1 MVFLPWI
8 YHFLMSVTGLFLDL
22 ICFFNWNIGH
32 GIGLKTPFVL
42 PSVFILANFHRLS
55 RVTFLHKQ
63 LKYTSLR
70 FDLSL
75 KMYALFSNY
84 CSILLDAIL
93 DYHAFGIRLKYNT
106 KKSFLDSLK
115 WLVYLIM
122 NNNIYTP
129 DRMASIRWITDG
141 YTSPPCF
148 FYTSLPSHK

>member
-1 MVFLPWI
+1 MTVSVTAETTHKTDCFLSREKTVSYRPYLPSNWQLFYVSFRVFLPWI

-32 GIGLKTPFVL
+32 DIGLKTPFVL
-42 PSVFILANFHRLS
+42 PSVFILANSHRLS

-84 CSILLDAIL
+84 CFILLDAIL
-93 DYHAFGIRLKYNT
+93 RLLHIWYSVK
-106 KKSFLDSLK
+106 
-115 WLVYLIM
+115 I
-122 NNNIYTP
+122 
-129 DRMASIRWITDG
+129 
-141 YTSPPCF
+141 
-148 FYTSLPSHK
+148 